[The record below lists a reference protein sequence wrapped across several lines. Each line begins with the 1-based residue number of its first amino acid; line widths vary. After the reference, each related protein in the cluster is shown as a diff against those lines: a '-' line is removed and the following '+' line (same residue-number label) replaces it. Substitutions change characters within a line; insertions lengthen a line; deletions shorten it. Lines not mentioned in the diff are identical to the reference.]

1 MKRWIPAV
9 LMLLLCVAAM
19 GADDHAK
26 DVDTQKEALREG
38 KGADAAAMA
47 QADRVE
53 LSLEPTAPNQGLPK
67 KATITDAA
75 EIKKILDALVV
86 KEVPP
91 SAGEISVTLRFFK
104 VAKLLR
110 QVWVYPS
117 GEWGVV
123 RLNTPSWALGK
134 NEELSKLVDEML
146 KTKGK

>member
-1 MKRWIPAV
+1 MNKTV
-9 LMLLLCVAAM
+9 VLLLSLLCFAAW
-19 GADDHAK
+19 GVEDHAK
-26 DVDTQKEALREG
+26 DVESQKEALREG

-47 QADRVE
+47 KADRVE
-53 LSLEPTAPNQGLPK
+53 LTLEPTAPNQGLPK

-75 EIKKILDALVV
+75 EIKKILDAMTV

-104 VAKLLR
+104 TAALLR

-123 RLNTPSWALGK
+123 RLNTPSWVLGK
-134 NEELSKLVDEML
+134 NDELSKLLDELL